1 MRTWDYLIVTA
12 SHQTQ
17 ALAYQSHLRLRHEL
31 GLLPQVREFLV
42 VPDWEGKR
50 IGSGGSTLCCLARV
64 LDRERERRG
73 YGKPGGGSG
82 GSEPCLARARDRER
96 ERRGDAG
103 ESGAI
108 AGLLHPLNILIVH
121 AGGDSRRLPAYGPC
135 GKIFVPVPARGPGS
149 LPPTLFDLLVPDLL
163 ALPEGIAGR
172 GQVVVAA
179 GDALVRFDAAGL
191 RLDLPGI
198 TMLGGP
204 ADPAEA
210 SRHGVYCLGMD
221 GALTLYLQKPTP
233 AVQQAAGAMDASG
246 KSALDLGVMSMDAD
260 AADALLGAFGGMFG
274 EDGRFRFE
282 DWARELMLRHGVDLY
297 REICCAMGSASTA
310 AHYLQSARSSGSTW
324 SNDMLS
330 GAYPRLRGIPAH
342 VQLLAGCS
350 FLHFGAT
357 RQLIESGLAL
367 AGESAG
373 GTILAVN
380 NALAAGGTLAG
391 DAAGTTANGEVARGI
406 AAGGAAAGDAVAGGT
421 TTNGAAAGGI
431 AAGGTAAGGAV
442 AVDTAAG
449 GTTNAGTVTG
459 DAAAGGIAAGGA
471 AAGGM
476 ATGGAAAGD
485 AVAGGTTTN
494 GAVAG
499 GAAAGDTATGGAIA
513 GSYSWVEGCHLSAGL
528 ELSGWNVVVG
538 VDLAEPLALPR
549 EACLDVVRGEDRHGG
564 AVWFVRCYGVG
575 DAFKDSIRQG
585 ARFCGRPVLEWIA
598 EVGASPQDIWPGEAE
613 LAGRSLWNA
622 RVFPAEP
629 AAGGYRRWLW
639 MYAPQT
645 ASAADKRAFL
655 AADRYSAAEIALLAD
670 QAEFHLR
677 RIGIWAGDARV
688 RAIAESCFRA
698 PAVTS

>member
-1 MRTWDYLIVTA
+1 
-12 SHQTQ
+12 
-17 ALAYQSHLRLRHEL
+17 
-31 GLLPQVREFLV
+31 
-42 VPDWEGKR
+42 VP
-50 IGSGGSTLCCLARV
+50 
-64 LDRERERRG
+64 DRERERG
-73 YGKPGGGSG
+73 GDGKPDGGGG
-82 GSEPCLARARDRER
+82 GSEPCLARVPDRER
-96 ERRGDAG
+96 ERGSDAG
-103 ESGAI
+103 ESEAI
-108 AGLLHPLNILIVH
+108 AGLLRPLNILIVH

-135 GKIFVPVPARGPGS
+135 GKIFVPVPVPARGPGS

-260 AADALLGAFGGMFG
+260 AAASLLGAFGGMFG

-310 AHYLQSARSSGSTW
+310 AHYRQSARSSGSTW
-324 SNDMLS
+324 SDDMLS

-391 DAAGTTANGEVARGI
+391 DAAGTTANGAVAGDAAARGTTTNGAAAGGI
-406 AAGGAAAGDAVAGGT
+406 AAGGAAAGDAVAGG
-421 TTNGAAAGGI
+421 I
-431 AAGGTAAGGAV
+431 AAGDTAAGGMATGGAV
-442 AVDTAAG
+442 AGDAAAD

-459 DAAAGGIAAGGA
+459 DAAAGDTAADGTTS
-471 AAGGM
+471 AGT

-485 AVAGGTTTN
+485 PVARGTTTN

-499 GAAAGDTATGGAIA
+499 DAVAGGIAAGDTAAGAATANGAVAAGGAAGDTAAGGAIN
-513 GSYSWVEGCHLSAGL
+513 GGYSWVEGCRLSAGL

-549 EACLDVVRGEDRHGG
+549 EACLDVVRGADRHGG
-564 AVWFVRCYGVG
+564 AVWFVRCYGVR
-575 DAFKDSIRQG
+575 DAFKDAIRQG

-698 PAVTS
+698 PAVTF